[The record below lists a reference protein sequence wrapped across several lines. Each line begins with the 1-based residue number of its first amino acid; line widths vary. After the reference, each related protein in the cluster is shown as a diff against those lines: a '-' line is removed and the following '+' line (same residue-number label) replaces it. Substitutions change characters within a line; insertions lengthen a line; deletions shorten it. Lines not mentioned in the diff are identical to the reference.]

1 MLSTAFP
8 AEDATRRVLW
18 DLMLKRW
25 SLRAAT
31 ADAPSAYSAE
41 PVSMNVPRKCLIT
54 SLFGGDK
61 MAKDRKIDL
70 VILGLLSHEDLTG
83 YDIKKRID
91 GSISFFWKGSFG
103 SIYPALNEMEKSG
116 LVKKKEAKKSSGR
129 EKIMYHITAAG
140 RKVLA
145 DWLKDEQASNDL
157 KYETLLKI
165 YFGGSED
172 KAVTISNI
180 EAFEKQIKENLELL
194 KLYKENLESVLDEEG
209 HINYYL
215 TVTFG
220 IDTYEAYLK
229 WCTKAKKL
237 IRGKR

>member
-1 MLSTAFP
+1 
-8 AEDATRRVLW
+8 
-18 DLMLKRW
+18 
-25 SLRAAT
+25 
-31 ADAPSAYSAE
+31 
-41 PVSMNVPRKCLIT
+41 
-54 SLFGGDK
+54 

-70 VILGLLSHEDLTG
+70 VILGLLTHEDLTG

-103 SIYPALNEMEKSG
+103 SIYPALNDMEKSG
-116 LVKKKEAKKSSGR
+116 LIKKKAGKNGGR
-129 EKIMYHITAAG
+129 EKILYHITSNG
-140 RKVLA
+140 EKVLKE
-145 DWLKDEQASNDL
+145 WLLDEQASNDL

-172 KAVTISNI
+172 KAVTICNI

-237 IRGKR
+237 LKGRR